1 MNKQDRVRIDMIKEW
16 LKEGVD
22 PDEIKQELYNTVA
35 ADVDLALAELK
46 QEKEK
51 ENKNKA
57 LAAARR
63 LAAETF
69 YNYLAA
75 RGIVGDGDPCKEIDL
90 LVDMFKGLEQADE
103 RMGVGTAIPKVK
115 RPAATN
121 DDEVLDLFL
130 KSLK

>member
-1 MNKQDRVRIDMIKEW
+1 MNKQDRIRIDMIKDW

-51 ENKNKA
+51 KEDKA

-75 RGIVGDGDPCKEIDL
+75 RGIVRDSDPGKEIDL
-90 LVDMFKGLEQADE
+90 LVDMFKGFEQTDGK
-103 RMGVGTAIPKVK
+103 MGVGTPLPKVG
-115 RPAATN
+115 RPAAT
-121 DDEVLDLFL
+121 DDDKVLNLFL